1 MTIDEMDAMDDDRC
15 DGCDE
20 AIDDTSR
27 FLISQQV
34 MLPFWSWVGA
44 PYPGDV
50 HKSDIKAKY
59 LHKRMVSLGLEL
71 PRSTHRRSS
80 QDLRG
85 DELDETTAI

>member
-1 MTIDEMDAMDDDRC
+1 MRW
-15 DGCDE
+15 
-20 AIDDTSR
+20 SNR
-27 FLISQQV
+27 WHQQV
-34 MLPFWSWVGA
+34 SDKSTGNAAVLELEA

-50 HKSDIKAKY
+50 HKSDIKATY